1 MPEPE
6 TLQGL
11 VVIGPSSTLLL
22 FGRAAELL
30 LPHFHAAEALGP
42 EVNLAI
48 LDALQ
53 RLGSAIVVD
62 PEASVSWRVVDL
74 RSPRVAPD
82 EHS

>member
-30 LPHFHAAEALGP
+30 LPHFHAADGLGP
-42 EVNLAI
+42 EVNIAI

-53 RLGSAIVVD
+53 RLGAAIMAG
-62 PEASVSWRVVDL
+62 PEATVSWRVVDL
-74 RSPRVAPD
+74 RSPPVASD
-82 EHS
+82 DRS